1 MHRLLKAILPALLLA
16 ALLPAGAN
24 AAEQAQT
31 PLVPLDRIAAIV
43 DNGVITLSQ
52 LQERTT
58 QIKAELQ
65 ARGTQLPSDAVL
77 ERQVLNSMILNKI
90 QLGIADLNGIRIDD
104 QTFNDALA
112 RLAQQNNLTVAQMH
126 DRIVAEGHSWAS
138 FTQQLR
144 DHLTIQ
150 KLQQRS
156 VDQNI
161 RVTNQEVRDFLAQ
174 HANQLDP
181 GLQFHLAQI
190 LIPIPGAASPEQ
202 IKSARS
208 EAEKLRKQ
216 AEAGENFAK
225 LAVAHSA
232 GPHAL
237 DGGALGW
244 LSADQLPTYFVHV
257 VNVMQSGEISQPIRS
272 PSGFHLVKLL
282 GVRGGKQVTITQTH
296 VRHILIK
303 ITPTMSSA
311 QARAKL
317 ERLRREI
324 EQGASFA
331 TLAKANSDDTGSAV
345 NGGDLGWVSP
355 GQMVPQFQK
364 MMNET
369 PVGKISQP
377 FRTPYGWHILEV
389 LGRRQHDSTE
399 QMVQARAKEIIFQ
412 RKRQEALNVWLRRI
426 RDEAYVRILLK
437 QNAG

>member
-1 MHRLLKAILPALLLA
+1 MTNRPIRLSIV
-16 ALLPAGAN
+16 
-24 AAEQAQT
+24 T
-31 PLVPLDRIAAIV
+31 PLYNEEQVCGAFFSRLVPILTSVSGDYEIICVNDGSRDRTLELLRGAHASNPRVKVIDLTRNFGKELALTAGLDRATGDAVIPLDV
-43 DNGVITLSQ
+43 D
-52 LQERTT
+52 LQ
-58 QIKAELQ
+58 
-65 ARGTQLPSDAVL
+65 
-77 ERQVLNSMILNKI
+77 
-90 QLGIADLNGIRIDD
+90 
-104 QTFNDALA
+104 
-112 RLAQQNNLTVAQMH
+112 
-126 DRIVAEGHSWAS
+126 
-138 FTQQLR
+138 
-144 DHLTIQ
+144 
-150 KLQQRS
+150 
-156 VDQNI
+156 
-161 RVTNQEVRDFLAQ
+161 
-174 HANQLDP
+174 DP
-181 GLQFHLAQI
+181 PE
-190 LIPIPGAASPEQ
+190 LIPEMVDLWQQGYDVV
-202 IKSARS
+202 
-208 EAEKLRKQ
+208 
-216 AEAGENFAK
+216 
-225 LAVAHSA
+225 LAVRSDRSSDSPFKRLTANVFYRLMGHISDIRLPPNA
-232 GPHAL
+232 GDFRLMDRRVVAV
-237 DGGALGW
+237 
-244 LSADQLPTYFVHV
+244 PTYFVHV